1 MMADAVDQ
9 HGMGLLNVCIGT
21 SRDWV
26 KRMGILMD
34 AVTTRATGRGATI
47 VALSKT
53 PSVCFWRAMM
63 REDGRNAWDNGYP
76 QYNDVART
84 AVFA

>member
-1 MMADAVDQ
+1 MADAVDQ

-34 AVTTRATGRGATI
+34 AITTRASRNHCGSERDPI
-47 VALSKT
+47 VTK
-53 PSVCFWRAMM
+53 PHGVCFWRAMM
-63 REDGRNAWDNGYP
+63 REEYM
-76 QYNDVART
+76 
-84 AVFA
+84 